1 MVWRLANG
9 LMAAGHDVHVIAAT
23 TGTPVEEVRAGIPT
37 YHIQAAYPERF
48 RAWLSLW
55 NPQTVRAFRKLLQ
68 RIQPDIVNAHNIHF
82 YLSYHTLKLANEAGC
97 GVVFSGHDAMPFA
110 YGKLTHFAR
119 PDASEMQLPGDYRL
133 PPLYNLRQNRFR
145 YNPFRNLVI
154 TRYLKRYAHVL
165 TVPSRALAQ
174 AWLANA
180 MPAPEVVHNGIDTEE
195 WASPSTA
202 RVAALRKSLDLEDK
216 QVILI
221 AGRLTREKGM
231 LHLLSALDHL
241 RQHLPTARLL
251 VLTARESARQL
262 PEKYQHLRPLICK
275 RRLAQR
281 RRPARSLPTCR
292 YRDRAVH
299 LPRSLSHREPGSDGA
314 G

>member
-1 MVWRLANG
+1 
-9 LMAAGHDVHVIAAT
+9 
-23 TGTPVEEVRAGIPT
+23 
-37 YHIQAAYPERF
+37 
-48 RAWLSLW
+48 
-55 NPQTVRAFRKLLQ
+55 
-68 RIQPDIVNAHNIHF
+68 
-82 YLSYHTLKLANEAGC
+82 
-97 GVVFSGHDAMPFA
+97 
-110 YGKLTHFAR
+110 
-119 PDASEMQLPGDYRL
+119 MQLPGDYRL

-180 MPAPEVVHNGIDTEE
+180 MPAPEVVHNGIDTRGVGFAEYAE
-195 WASPSTA
+195 

-231 LHLLSALDHL
+231 LHLFSALDQL

-262 PEKYQHLRPLICK
+262 PEKYQHLRPLVCK
-275 RRLAQR
+275 GGWLSGEDLRAAYQLADIVTVPSIYLDPFPTVNLEAMALGKPVIATCFGGSKEVVVDGETGFIVNPFDTATFAERLERLLRDESLRRTMGERGRQR
-281 RRPARSLPTCR
+281 ILDQFSLTQQVEHMVSIYERALTRR
-292 YRDRAVH
+292 DK
-299 LPRSLSHREPGSDGA
+299 
-314 G
+314 